1 MDKKVLFNQFVAFT
15 AAVHQVTH
23 ELTQNVKIDNIT
35 PVQYKI
41 LEYIKVSQPVT
52 PTEIS
57 DCQHMSLP
65 NTSRELRKLQERKF
79 IEKISDTEDR
89 RKHYVCLTE
98 DGEKIMEEAFA
109 CIEDRFQQ
117 LIQHAS
123 KKDLED
129 IHNALNILD
138 NKIFHQKS

>member
-1 MDKKVLFNQFVAFT
+1 MDKKELFNQFVAFT
-15 AAVHQVTH
+15 TAVHQVTH

-65 NTSRELRKLQERKF
+65 NTSRELRKLQERKL
-79 IEKISDTEDR
+79 IKKINDTEDR

-98 DGEKIMEEAFA
+98 DGEKVMEKAFA
-109 CIEDRFQQ
+109 CIEERFQQ

-123 KKDLED
+123 KKDLDD
-129 IHNALNILD
+129 IHHALNILD
-138 NKIFHQKS
+138 QKVFNPKS

>member
-1 MDKKVLFNQFVAFT
+1 MDKKELFNQFVAFT
-15 AAVHQVTH
+15 TAVHQVTH

-41 LEYIKVSQPVT
+41 LEYIKVSQPIT

-65 NTSRELRKLQERKF
+65 NTSRELRKLQERKL

-98 DGEKIMEEAFA
+98 EGEKIMEEAFA
-109 CIEDRFQQ
+109 CIEERFQQ

-129 IHNALNILD
+129 INYALNILD
-138 NKIFHQKS
+138 KKVFNPKS

>member
-1 MDKKVLFNQFVAFT
+1 MDKKQLFNQFVAFT
-15 AAVHQVTH
+15 TAVHQVTH

-98 DGEKIMEEAFA
+98 DGEKIMEKAFN
-109 CIEDRFQQ
+109 CIEERFQQ

-138 NKIFHQKS
+138 EKVFNPKS

>member
-1 MDKKVLFNQFVAFT
+1 MDKKQLFHQFVAFT
-15 AAVHQVTH
+15 ATVHQVTH

-57 DCQHMSLP
+57 DCLHMSLP

-117 LIQHAS
+117 LIQHVS
-123 KKDLED
+123 TNDLED
-129 IHNALNILD
+129 IHHALNILD
-138 NKIFHQKS
+138 EKVFNPKL

>member
-1 MDKKVLFNQFVAFT
+1 MDKKELFNQFVAFT
-15 AAVHQVTH
+15 TSVHQVTH
-23 ELTQNVKIDNIT
+23 DLTQNVKIDNIT

-79 IEKISDTEDR
+79 IGKISDTEDR

-98 DGEKIMEEAFA
+98 DGEKIMAKAFA
-109 CIEDRFQQ
+109 CIEERFQQ

-123 KKDLED
+123 NKDLED

-138 NKIFHQKS
+138 EKVFNPKS

>member
-1 MDKKVLFNQFVAFT
+1 MDKKELFNQFVAFT
-15 AAVHQVTH
+15 TSVHQVTH

-79 IEKISDTEDR
+79 IGKISDTKDR

-98 DGEKIMEEAFA
+98 DGEKIMAEAFA
-109 CIEDRFQQ
+109 CIDERFQQ

-129 IHNALNILD
+129 ISYALNILD
-138 NKIFHQKS
+138 EKVFNPKS

>member
-1 MDKKVLFNQFVAFT
+1 MDKKQLFNQFVAFT
-15 AAVHQVTH
+15 TAVHQVTH

-57 DCQHMSLP
+57 DCLHMSLP

-89 RKHYVCLTE
+89 RKHYVFLTD
-98 DGEKIMEEAFA
+98 DGEKIMGEAFA
-109 CIEDRFQQ
+109 CIEERFQQ

-123 KKDLED
+123 KEDLED
-129 IHNALNILD
+129 IHHALSVLD
-138 NKIFHQKS
+138 EKVFNPK

>member
-1 MDKKVLFNQFVAFT
+1 MDKKQLFQQFVAFT
-15 AAVHQVTH
+15 ATVHQVTH
-23 ELTQNVKIDNIT
+23 ELTQNVKIDHIT

-41 LEYIKVSQPVT
+41 LEYITVSQPVT

-79 IEKISDTEDR
+79 IKKISDTEDR

-109 CIEDRFQQ
+109 CIEERFQQ
-117 LIQHAS
+117 LIHHAS

-129 IHNALNILD
+129 ISYALNILD
-138 NKIFHQKS
+138 EKVFNPKS